1 VKACFRILF
10 TSFCAVFLLG
20 ACTEQAV
27 QTSPTSQATSI
38 STLTFYN
45 WEEYI
50 GSETIAEFERETG
63 IKVDL
68 ILFEDDEEIIGAMQS
83 GSFDGDL
90 VVVSE
95 SLSREMVG
103 ARLLQEIDYSMIP
116 NARHIDPQLM
126 NMDVVRPYAV
136 PYLMGTTGFIVNTRL
151 FPGETRSWGALWDER
166 ARGRIGMLNNPF
178 EVAAVASKLLGY
190 GVNPDNEQFPLVR
203 AKLLEQKP
211 LVAGYF
217 GPMEVVDKMVSGELL
232 ISQVY
237 SGDALMAMERNP
249 DLEYVVPVEGCV
261 SWMDD
266 FVIPKSARNSIEA
279 HRFIDFIHRPEIIGR
294 IASEVWYATPN
305 LAATPFIDSEVLQ
318 SKAVFPPAE
327 VQAKCQHFG
336 DMGGGDEV
344 RGRLE
349 VWAELTS
356 D

>member
-1 VKACFRILF
+1 VRACFRIFF
-10 TSFCAVFLLG
+10 TSLCAVFLLG
-20 ACTEQAV
+20 ACAEQSEPPPASSEG
-27 QTSPTSQATSI
+27 TSSRI
-38 STLTFYN
+38 LTFYN

-63 IKVDL
+63 IRVNL

-83 GSFDGDL
+83 GFFDGDI

-103 ARLLQEIDYSMIP
+103 AKLLQEIDYSRIP
-116 NARHIDPQLM
+116 NARHIDPRVM
-126 NMDVVRPYAV
+126 TMDVLRSYAV
-136 PYLMGTTGFIVNTRL
+136 PYLMGTTGFIVNTKL
-151 FPGETRSWGALWDER
+151 FPGETWSWGALWDER

-190 GVNPDNEQFPLVR
+190 EINPTNEQLPLVR

-211 LVAGYF
+211 LIAGYF

-266 FVIPKSARNSIEA
+266 FVIPKNARNSIEA

-318 SKAVFPPAE
+318 SEAVFPPAE